1 MKNNLAGMPEPRI
14 EVVVELLKEMV
25 ERRYGSK
32 LAVVFVE
39 GGDFESYRKA
49 ISKIE
54 ALPIHQRRATVVWVC
69 LEDVELLRYPLLDI
83 EFNRKEGA
91 LKLGVTGLPDKVAEI
106 MRLIGEQP

>member
-1 MKNNLAGMPEPRI
+1 MKQNLAGIPEPRI